1 MRARTISI
9 LVIIVAVFFVINASY
24 FYVDQRLQAIV
35 LQFGEP
41 IRVIKE
47 PGIQFKIP
55 FVQNVEYFD
64 KRLLLF
70 DNPVEEIISADK
82 KRLIVDSF
90 ARYRIADPLR
100 YFQTIRFESTLTN
113 RLGSIINDSLRQVLG
128 RVPLK
133 SVISEKRSVLLDEVA
148 ILVSAAAKDF
158 GLQIEDVRI
167 RRADLPP
174 ANSEAIFRRMQT
186 ERQQEAS
193 QYRAEGEEQS
203 RILKAQAEKEKTI
216 LLADAE
222 RTSDI
227 LRGEGD
233 GEKNKILGEAFSK
246 DPEFFS
252 FYRSMQAYITA
263 IGSEDT
269 TMILSPDSTFFEYFD
284 KIDAPDN

>member
-9 LVIIVAVFFVINASY
+9 LVIIIAVFFVLNASY

-41 IRVIKE
+41 IRVVKD
-47 PGIQFKIP
+47 PGLQFKIP
-55 FVQNVEYFD
+55 LVQNVEYFD

-90 ARYRIADPLR
+90 ARYKIEDPLR

-133 SVISEKRSVLLDEVA
+133 SVISEKRSALLEEVA
-148 ILVSAAAKDF
+148 VLVSAAAKDF

-167 RRADLPP
+167 RRADLPT
-174 ANSEAIFRRMQT
+174 ANSDAIFRRMQT
-186 ERQQEAS
+186 ERQQEAA

-252 FYRSMQAYITA
+252 FYRSMQAYINA
-263 IGSEDT
+263 ISAEDT

-284 KIDAPDN
+284 KINKIE

>member
-55 FVQNVEYFD
+55 FVQNVEFFD

-90 ARYRIADPLR
+90 ARYKIEDPLR

-133 SVISEKRSVLLDEVA
+133 SVISEKRSVLLEEVA
-148 ILVSAAAKDF
+148 VLVSAAAKDF

-167 RRADLPP
+167 RRADLPT

-186 ERQQEAS
+186 ERQQEAA

-252 FYRSMQAYITA
+252 FYRSMQAYINA
-263 IGSEDT
+263 ISAEDT

>member
-55 FVQNVEYFD
+55 FVQNVEFFD

-90 ARYRIADPLR
+90 ARYRIEDPLR

>member
-9 LVIIVAVFFVINASY
+9 LVIIIAVFFVLNASY

-41 IRVIKE
+41 IRVVKD

-55 FVQNVEYFD
+55 LVQNVEYFD

-90 ARYRIADPLR
+90 ARYTIEDPLR
-100 YFQTIRFESTLTN
+100 YYQSIRYESALTN
-113 RLGSIINDSLRQVLG
+113 RLGSILNDSLRQVLG

-133 SVISEKRSVLLDEVA
+133 SVISEKRSALLEEVA
-148 ILVSAAAKDF
+148 ALVSAAAKDF
-158 GLQIEDVRI
+158 GLNIEDVRI
-167 RRADLPP
+167 RRADLPT
-174 ANSEAIFRRMQT
+174 ANSDAIFRRMQT

-203 RILKAQAEKEKTI
+203 RIIKAQSEKEKTI

-222 RTSDI
+222 RSSDI

-233 GEKNKILGEAFSK
+233 AKKNKILGDAFNK

-269 TMILSPDSTFFEYFD
+269 TMILSPDSDFFEYFD
-284 KIDAPDN
+284 EIDKLE

>member
-9 LVIIVAVFFVINASY
+9 LVIIIAVFFVLNASY

-55 FVQNVEYFD
+55 LVQNVEYFD

-90 ARYRIADPLR
+90 ARYKIEDPLR
-100 YFQTIRFESTLTN
+100 YYQSIRFESTLTN

-128 RVPLK
+128 RVPLN
-133 SVISEKRSVLLDEVA
+133 SVISEKRSVLLEEVA
-148 ILVSAAAKDF
+148 VLVSAAAKDF

-167 RRADLPP
+167 RRADLPT

-186 ERQQEAS
+186 ERQQEAA

-233 GEKNKILGEAFSK
+233 GEKNKILGDAFSK

-252 FYRSMQAYITA
+252 FYRSMQAYINA
-263 IGSEDT
+263 ISAEDT

-284 KIDAPDN
+284 KIDKLE

>member
-9 LVIIVAVFFVINASY
+9 LVIIIAVFFVINASY

-90 ARYRIADPLR
+90 ARYKIEDPLR

-133 SVISEKRSVLLDEVA
+133 SVISEKRSVLLTEVA

-167 RRADLPP
+167 RRADLPT
-174 ANSEAIFRRMQT
+174 ANSDAIFRRMQT
-186 ERQQEAS
+186 ERQQEAA

-252 FYRSMQAYITA
+252 FYRSMQAYINA
-263 IGSEDT
+263 ISAEDT

-284 KIDAPDN
+284 KIDTPDN

>member
-90 ARYRIADPLR
+90 ARYKIEDPLL

-128 RVPLK
+128 RVPLN
-133 SVISEKRSVLLDEVA
+133 SVISEKRSVLLEEVA

-167 RRADLPP
+167 RRADLPT

-186 ERQQEAS
+186 ERQQEAA

-252 FYRSMQAYITA
+252 FYRSMQAYINA
-263 IGSEDT
+263 ISAEDT

>member
-9 LVIIVAVFFVINASY
+9 LVIIIAVFFVLNASY

-41 IRVIKE
+41 IRVVKD
-47 PGIQFKIP
+47 PGLQFKIP
-55 FVQNVEYFD
+55 LVQNVEYFD

-90 ARYRIADPLR
+90 ARYTIEDPLR

-133 SVISEKRSVLLDEVA
+133 SVISEKRSALLEEVA
-148 ILVSAAAKDF
+148 VLVSAAAKDF

-167 RRADLPP
+167 RRADLPT
-174 ANSEAIFRRMQT
+174 ANSDAIFRRMQT
-186 ERQQEAS
+186 ERQQEAA

-246 DPEFFS
+246 DTEFFS
-252 FYRSMQAYITA
+252 FYRSMQAYINA
-263 IGSEDT
+263 ISAEDT
-269 TMILSPDSTFFEYFD
+269 TMILSPDSDFFEYFD
-284 KIDAPDN
+284 KIDKPE

>member
-1 MRARTISI
+1 M
-9 LVIIVAVFFVINASY
+9 
-24 FYVDQRLQAIV
+24 
-35 LQFGEP
+35 
-41 IRVIKE
+41 
-47 PGIQFKIP
+47 
-55 FVQNVEYFD
+55 
-64 KRLLLF
+64 LLF

-90 ARYRIADPLR
+90 ARYKIEDPLR

-133 SVISEKRSVLLDEVA
+133 SVISEKRSVLLEEVA

-167 RRADLPP
+167 RRADLPT
-174 ANSEAIFRRMQT
+174 ANSDAIFRRMQT
-186 ERQQEAS
+186 ERQQEAA

>member
-9 LVIIVAVFFVINASY
+9 LVIIIAVFFVLNASY

-55 FVQNVEYFD
+55 LVQNVEYFD

-90 ARYRIADPLR
+90 ARYKIEDPLR

-128 RVPLK
+128 RVPLN
-133 SVISEKRSVLLDEVA
+133 SVISEKRSVLLEEVA
-148 ILVSAAAKDF
+148 VLVSAAAKDF

-167 RRADLPP
+167 RRADLPT

-186 ERQQEAS
+186 ERQQEAA

-252 FYRSMQAYITA
+252 FYRSMQAYINA
-263 IGSEDT
+263 ISAEDT

-284 KIDAPDN
+284 KIDKLD

>member
-90 ARYRIADPLR
+90 ARYKIEDPLR

-133 SVISEKRSVLLDEVA
+133 SVISEKRSVLLEEVA

-174 ANSEAIFRRMQT
+174 ANSDAIFRRMQT
-186 ERQQEAS
+186 ERQQEAA

>member
-55 FVQNVEYFD
+55 FVQNVEFFD

-90 ARYRIADPLR
+90 ARYRIEDPLR

-133 SVISEKRSVLLDEVA
+133 SVISEKRSVLLEEVA

-263 IGSEDT
+263 ISAEDT